1 MSRNERRK
9 RRIHRFG
16 EKLHSLRTT
25 RGLTLTELAQA
36 LGYKAHGYIS
46 ELEAGKKLPTVEF
59 VVALSLHFDISA
71 DLLLR
76 DDIDL
81 PETTQEDK

>member
-9 RRIHRFG
+9 RSIHRFG
-16 EKLHSLRTT
+16 EKLHSLRTAH
-25 RGLTLTELAQA
+25 GLTLTELAQA

-59 VVALSLHFDISA
+59 VIALSLHFDISA

-81 PETTQEDK
+81 PEDLEGNK